1 MQNMAALWRAVFI
14 LTLNAFMMFLLR
26 GSDNGLDMDVI
37 SGNFMTC
44 VFNTVKKNKER
55 VIKELSASYVNDKK
69 KEEKV

>member
-44 VFNTVKKNKER
+44 VFNTVKKTK
-55 VIKELSASYVNDKK
+55 KGSLKSYLRHM
-69 KEEKV
+69 